1 MESLEKAV
9 ELLSE
14 VIDDSYV
21 PKNIRD
27 ICKKAHT
34 RLVNKDE
41 RVHIRMGAAICMLDE
56 LSQDPNLPFNTRTKI
71 WEVASL
77 LETGCTNCKC

>member
-1 MESLEKAV
+1 MESLEKAI

-34 RLVNKDE
+34 RLTNKEE
-41 RVHIRMGAAICMLDE
+41 RVHIRMGAAIGMLDE
-56 LSQDPNLPFNTRTKI
+56 LSQDSNLPFNTRTQI
-71 WEVASL
+71 WEIASL
-77 LETGCTNCKC
+77 LETCCTNYKC